1 MYIGTVQPENGV
13 RTLSKKTKQ
22 KNALLRSENRTA
34 YICLIPSIIG
44 LIFLTYLPLLEVF
57 GLSFFSWKGN
67 GFDTFQWVGTKNY
80 VKLLTTDP
88 YFKES
93 VLVTIQY
100 TFMAVIGSMIY
111 SLIIALLLNRKIPA
125 RGFWRAIFYLPY
137 LLPAV
142 AVYLGWNW
150 LYNINYGLFNFIINR
165 IFGLP
170 RVGFVNDAK
179 LVAPSLALVSI
190 WLAGNLIVI
199 FLAGLQN
206 VPRTYLDAAEVDGAN
221 TWQRFWHITVPCM
234 SPIIFYNLLMA
245 LITNLQ
251 VITPALALTKGGPGN
266 SSRFVSYVL
275 YQYAF
280 ENRKYGLAAAVAV
293 MLFILIGIFTVILF
307 ATSKSW
313 MFSQG
318 GDD

>member
-1 MYIGTVQPENGV
+1 M
-13 RTLSKKTKQ
+13 KKKQ
-22 KNALLRSENRTA
+22 NRRNTLLRGENRTA

-44 LIFLTYLPLLEVF
+44 LIFLTYIPLLEVF

-67 GFDTFQWVGTKNY
+67 GFDTFTWVGLNNY
-80 VKLLTTDP
+80 IKLLTTDP

-93 VLVTIQY
+93 VLLTLY
-100 TFMAVIGSMIY
+100 FTFISVIGSMIY

-150 LYNINYGLFNFIINR
+150 LYNINYGLFNFVLNR

-170 RVGFVNDAK
+170 RLGFVNDAK
-179 LVAPSLALVSI
+179 LVTPSLALVSI

-206 VPRTYLDAAEVDGAN
+206 VPRTYLEAAEVDGAN
-221 TWQRFWHITVPCM
+221 AWKRFWHVTIPCM
-234 SPIIFYNLLMA
+234 SPIIFYNLLMS

-266 SSRFVSYVL
+266 SSRYISYVL

-280 ENRKYGLAAAVAV
+280 ENRKFGLAAAVSV

-307 ATSKSW
+307 ATSKGW
-313 MFSQG
+313 MFAQG

>member
-1 MYIGTVQPENGV
+1 MKKRKTAHN
-13 RTLSKKTKQ
+13 SK
-22 KNALLRSENRTA
+22 LLRDEQRTA
-34 YICLIPSIIG
+34 YICLIHSFIG
-44 LIFLTYLPLLEVF
+44 LIFLTYLPLAEVF
-57 GLSFFSWKGN
+57 GLSFFKWKGN
-67 GFDTFQWVGTKNY
+67 GFNTMEFIGLKNY
-80 VKLLTTDP
+80 INLFTTDP

-93 VLVTIQY
+93 LVVTVY
-100 TFMAVIGSMIY
+100 FTFIAVFGSMIY

-150 LYNINYGLFNFIINR
+150 LYNINYGLLNHILNAVFGVPR
-165 IFGLP
+165 I
-170 RVGFVNDAK
+170 GFVNDTK
-179 LVAPSLALVSI
+179 YVVPSLALISI
-190 WLAGNLIVI
+190 WLSGNLIVI

-206 VPRTYLDAAEVDGAN
+206 VPRTYLEAAEVDGAN
-221 TWQRFWHITVPCM
+221 GWNRFWHITIPCM
-234 SPIIFYNLLMA
+234 SPIIFYNLLMS

-251 VITPALALTKGGPGN
+251 VITPSLALTKGGPGN
-266 SSRFVSYVL
+266 SSRFISYVL

-280 ENRKYGLAAAVAV
+280 EYRKFGLAAAVSV
-293 MLFILIGIFTVILF
+293 ILFILIAIFTAILF

-318 GDD
+318 DDE

>member
-1 MYIGTVQPENGV
+1 MSK
-13 RTLSKKTKQ
+13 RSKKPR
-22 KNALLRSENRTA
+22 NALMRAENRTA
-34 YICLIPSIIG
+34 YLCLIPSIIG
-44 LIFLTYLPLLEVF
+44 LIFLTYVPLLEVF

-67 GFDTFQWVGTKNY
+67 GFTSFSFVGLQNY
-80 VKLLTTDP
+80 IKLLTTDP
-88 YFKES
+88 YFKTS
-93 VLVTIQY
+93 VVVTLYY

-150 LYNINYGLFNFIINR
+150 LYNINYGLFNFILNR
-165 IFGLP
+165 VFGLS

-179 LVAPSLALVSI
+179 LVSPSLALVSV

-206 VPRTYLDAAEVDGAN
+206 VPKTYLEAAEVDGAN
-221 TWQRFWHITVPCM
+221 AWQRFWHITVPCM

-251 VITPALALTKGGPGN
+251 VITPALALTKGGPGS
-266 SSRFVSYVL
+266 SSRFVSYVM

-280 ENRKYGLAAAVAV
+280 ESRKFGYAAAVSV
-293 MLFILIGIFTVILF
+293 MLFVLIGIFTVILF

>member
-1 MYIGTVQPENGV
+1 MRRRPKRRNE
-13 RTLSKKTKQ
+13 
-22 KNALLRSENRTA
+22 LLRSEARTA
-34 YICLIPSIIG
+34 YLCLIPSIIG
-44 LIFLTYLPLLEVF
+44 LIFLTYIPLLEVF

-67 GFDTFQWVGTKNY
+67 GFTGFKFVGLSNY
-80 VKLLTTDP
+80 VRLLTTDP
-88 YFKES
+88 YFKQS
-93 VLVTIQY
+93 VLVTLYY
-100 TFMAVIGSMIY
+100 TFMAVTGSIIY

-179 LVAPSLALVSI
+179 LVAPSLALISV
-190 WLAGNLIVI
+190 WLSGNLIVI
-199 FLAGLQN
+199 FLA
-206 VPRTYLDAAEVDGAN
+206 V
-221 TWQRFWHITVPCM
+221 
-234 SPIIFYNLLMA
+234 
-245 LITNLQ
+245 
-251 VITPALALTKGGPGN
+251 TKGGPGS
-266 SSRFVSYVL
+266 SSRFVSYVM

-280 ENRKYGLAAAVAV
+280 ENRKFGYAAAVSV

-313 MFSQG
+313 MFQQG
-318 GDD
+318 GDRDE

>member
-1 MYIGTVQPENGV
+1 MG
-13 RTLSKKTKQ
+13 RRKKRR
-22 KNALLRSENRTA
+22 NALLRSETRTA
-34 YICLIPSIIG
+34 YLCLIPSIIG
-44 LIFLTYLPLLEVF
+44 LIFLTYIPLMEVF

-67 GFDTFQWVGTKNY
+67 GFTGFKFVGLNNY
-80 VKLLTTDP
+80 IRLLTTDP
-88 YFKES
+88 YFKQS
-93 VLVTIQY
+93 VLVTMYY
-100 TFMAVIGSMIY
+100 TLMAVIGSMIY

-150 LYNINYGLFNFIINR
+150 LYNINYGLFNYIINR
-165 IFGLP
+165 VFGLP
-170 RVGFVNDAK
+170 RIGFINDAK
-179 LVAPSLALVSI
+179 LVAPSLALISV

-206 VPRTYLDAAEVDGAN
+206 VPRSYLEAAEVDGASS
-221 TWQRFWHITVPCM
+221 WQRFWFITVPII

-251 VITPALALTKGGPGN
+251 VITPALALTKGGPGS
-266 SSRFVSYVL
+266 SSRFVSYVM

-280 ENRKYGLAAAVAV
+280 ENRKFGYAAAVSV

-307 ATSKSW
+307 ATSRSW
-313 MFSQG
+313 MFQQG
-318 GDD
+318 GDDNE

>member
-1 MYIGTVQPENGV
+1 MTVLQ
-13 RTLSKKTKQ
+13 KKTKPR
-22 KNALLRSENRTA
+22 NALLRSENRTA
-34 YICLIPSIIG
+34 YICLIPSIVG

-67 GFDTFQWVGTKNY
+67 GFDTFQWVGLKNY

-93 VLVTIQY
+93 VLVTIHY
-100 TFMAVIGSMIY
+100 TFVAVIGSMIY
-111 SLIIALLLNRKIPA
+111 SLVIALLLNRKIPA

-179 LVAPSLALVSI
+179 LVGPSLALVSI

-206 VPRTYLDAAEVDGAN
+206 VPRTYLEAAEVDGAN
-221 TWQRFWHITVPCM
+221 SWQRFWNITVPCM

-280 ENRKYGLAAAVAV
+280 ENRKFGLAAAVAV
-293 MLFILIGIFTVILF
+293 MLFVLIGIFTVILF

>member
-1 MYIGTVQPENGV
+1 MFSNKENV
-13 RTLSKKTKQ
+13 NILT
-22 KNALLRSENRTA
+22 ALLSDYGVQHAVVCPGSRNAPIVHNLNECAGIACHPVTDERSA
-34 YICLIPSIIG
+34 
-44 LIFLTYLPLLEVF
+44 
-57 GLSFFSWKGN
+57 
-67 GFDTFQWVGTKNY
+67 GFYALGMAQNNIRPVAVCVTSGT
-80 VKLLTTDP
+80 
-88 YFKES
+88 
-93 VLVTIQY
+93 
-100 TFMAVIGSMIY
+100 
-111 SLIIALLLNRKIPA
+111 ALLN
-125 RGFWRAIFYLPY
+125 

-150 LYNINYGLFNFIINR
+150 LYNINYGLFNFILNR
-165 IFGLP
+165 IFHLP

-179 LVAPSLALVSI
+179 LVAPSLALVSV

-206 VPRTYLDAAEVDGAN
+206 VPRTYLEAAEVDGAN
-221 TWQRFWHITVPCM
+221 AWQRFWNITIPCM

-251 VITPALALTKGGPGN
+251 VITPALALTKGGPGS
-266 SSRFVSYVL
+266 SSRFVSYVM

-280 ENRKYGLAAAVAV
+280 ESRKFGYAAAVSV
-293 MLFILIGIFTVILF
+293 MLFVLIGIFTVILF

-313 MFSQG
+313 MFNQG

>member
-1 MYIGTVQPENGV
+1 M
-13 RTLSKKTKQ
+13 KKKQ
-22 KNALLRSENRTA
+22 NRRNTLLRGENSTA

-44 LIFLTYLPLLEVF
+44 LIFLTYIPLLEVF

-67 GFDTFQWVGTKNY
+67 GFDAFTWVGLNNY
-80 VKLLTTDP
+80 IKLLTTDP

-93 VLVTIQY
+93 VLLTLY
-100 TFMAVIGSMIY
+100 FTFISVIGSMIY

-150 LYNINYGLFNFIINR
+150 LYNINYGLFNFVLNR

-170 RVGFVNDAK
+170 RLGFVNDAK
-179 LVAPSLALVSI
+179 LVTPSLALVSI

-206 VPRTYLDAAEVDGAN
+206 VPRTYLEAAEVDGAN
-221 TWQRFWHITVPCM
+221 AWKRFWHVTIPCM
-234 SPIIFYNLLMA
+234 SPIIFYNLLMS

-266 SSRFVSYVL
+266 SSRYISYVL

-280 ENRKYGLAAAVAV
+280 ENRKFGLAAAVSV

-307 ATSKSW
+307 ATSKGW
-313 MFSQG
+313 MFAQG

>member
-1 MYIGTVQPENGV
+1 MP
-13 RTLSKKTKQ
+13 KKTKHR
-22 KNALLRSENRTA
+22 NALLRSENRTA
-34 YICLIPSIIG
+34 YLCLIPSIIG

-67 GFDTFQWVGTKNY
+67 GFDTFQFVGMKNY

-93 VLVTIQY
+93 VAVTVYY
-100 TFMAVIGSMIY
+100 TFIAVVGSMIY

-165 IFGLP
+165 VFGWP

-179 LVAPSLALVSI
+179 LVAPSLALVAV
-190 WLAGNLIVI
+190 WLSGNLIVI

-206 VPRTYLDAAEVDGAN
+206 VPRTYLEAAEVDGA
-221 TWQRFWHITVPCM
+221 TSWQRFWNITIPCM

-280 ENRKYGLAAAVAV
+280 ENRKFGLAAAVAV
-293 MLFILIGIFTVILF
+293 MMFILIGVFTVILF
-307 ATSKSW
+307 ATSRSW
-313 MFSQG
+313 MFSEG

>member
-1 MYIGTVQPENGV
+1 MRRRPKRRNE
-13 RTLSKKTKQ
+13 
-22 KNALLRSENRTA
+22 LLRSEARTA
-34 YICLIPSIIG
+34 YLCLIPSIIG
-44 LIFLTYLPLLEVF
+44 LIFLTYIPLLEVF

-67 GFDTFQWVGTKNY
+67 GFTCFKFVGLSNY
-80 VKLLTTDP
+80 VRLLTTDP
-88 YFKES
+88 YFKQS
-93 VLVTIQY
+93 VLVTLYY
-100 TFMAVIGSMIY
+100 TFMAVTGSIIY

-179 LVAPSLALVSI
+179 LVAPSLALISV
-190 WLAGNLIVI
+190 WLSGNLIVI

-206 VPRTYLDAAEVDGAN
+206 VPRSYLEAAEVDGAN
-221 TWQRFWHITVPCM
+221 SWQRFWNITIPVM

-251 VITPALALTKGGPGN
+251 VITPALALTKGGPGS
-266 SSRFVSYVL
+266 SSRFVSYVM

-280 ENRKYGLAAAVAV
+280 ENRKFGYAAAVSV

-313 MFSQG
+313 MFQQG
-318 GDD
+318 GDRDE

>member
-1 MYIGTVQPENGV
+1 MIRPENGV
-13 RTLSKKTKQ
+13 RTVSKKKKQ
-22 KNALLRSENRTA
+22 TNALLRSENRTA

-67 GFDTFQWVGTKNY
+67 NFQSFQWVGLKNY

-111 SLIIALLLNRKIPA
+111 SLVIALLLNRKIPA

-170 RVGFVNDAK
+170 RVGFVNDAR
-179 LVAPSLALVSI
+179 LVGPSLALVSI

-206 VPRTYLDAAEVDGAN
+206 VPRTYLEAAEVDGAN
-221 TWQRFWHITVPCM
+221 SWQRFWNITVPCM

-245 LITNLQ
+245 LITNMQ

-293 MLFILIGIFTVILF
+293 MLFVLISIFTAILF
-307 ATSKSW
+307 ATSSSW